1 MCLVADCK
9 GSVLK
14 IERCTC
20 TALGVWGL
28 KLKTLAS
35 PSITDGFWDQNT
47 MHSLVFLHSLPLF
60 AAFLFTCVVDGSMS
74 ALPAPNLRSSS
85 KRKKK
90 NPACTPVSQE
100 PHCWS
105 SKHRQG
111 CDIAWLLCDYW
122 MAGIKDEVADMWR
135 HSQLNQC
142 VQFSF
147 YVNRAAYKS
156 ARLNKLIIFLCNTV
170 NILNL
175 EYYKNCPSGIKKDH

>member
-1 MCLVADCK
+1 
-9 GSVLK
+9 
-14 IERCTC
+14 
-20 TALGVWGL
+20 
-28 KLKTLAS
+28 
-35 PSITDGFWDQNT
+35 
-47 MHSLVFLHSLPLF
+47 MHS
-60 AAFLFTCVVDGSMS
+60 T
-74 ALPAPNLRSSS
+74 
-85 KRKKK
+85 
-90 NPACTPVSQE
+90 SQA

-111 CDIAWLLCDYW
+111 CDIAWLLCDYL
-122 MAGIKDEVADMWR
+122 MAGIKDEVAGMWR

-147 YVNRAAYKS
+147 YVNRGAYKS

>member
-1 MCLVADCK
+1 MASGTRTL
-9 GSVLK
+9 
-14 IERCTC
+14 CTR
-20 TALGVWGL
+20 WYY
-28 KLKTLAS
+28 
-35 PSITDGFWDQNT
+35 
-47 MHSLVFLHSLPLF
+47 LHSSLLF
-60 AAFLFTCVVDGSMS
+60 FLRVWWMEACLLFQHQTC
-74 ALPAPNLRSSS
+74 AHPKKIN
-85 KRKKK
+85 KKK
-90 NPACTPVSQE
+90 NPSMHSTSQA

-111 CDIAWLLCDYW
+111 CDIAWPLCDYL
-122 MAGIKDEVADMWR
+122 MAGIKDEVAGMWR

-147 YVNRAAYKS
+147 YVNRGAYKS

>member
-1 MCLVADCK
+1 M
-9 GSVLK
+9 
-14 IERCTC
+14 
-20 TALGVWGL
+20 

-47 MHSLVFLHSLPLF
+47 MHSLVLSSFF

-74 ALPAPNLRSSS
+74 ALPAPNLRSSY
-85 KRKKK
+85 KKK
-90 NPACTPVSQE
+90 NPSMHSTSQA

-111 CDIAWLLCDYW
+111 CDIAWPRCDYL
-122 MAGIKDEVADMWR
+122 MAGIKDEVAGMWR

-147 YVNRAAYKS
+147 YVNRGAYKS

-175 EYYKNCPSGIKKDH
+175 EYYKNCPSGIKKRY

>member
-1 MCLVADCK
+1 
-9 GSVLK
+9 
-14 IERCTC
+14 
-20 TALGVWGL
+20 
-28 KLKTLAS
+28 
-35 PSITDGFWDQNT
+35 
-47 MHSLVFLHSLPLF
+47 MHSLVLSSFF

-74 ALPAPNLRSSS
+74 ALPAPNLRSSY
-85 KRKKK
+85 KKK
-90 NPACTPVSQE
+90 NPSMHSTSQA

-111 CDIAWLLCDYW
+111 CDIAWPLCDYL
-122 MAGIKDEVADMWR
+122 MAGIKDEVAGMWR

-147 YVNRAAYKS
+147 YVNRGAYKS

-175 EYYKNCPSGIKKDH
+175 EYYKNCPSGIKKRY